1 MSWVTQREVSCN
13 PMWDEPN
20 WNDEEKEIPS
30 NLQVKYMKIVESLF
44 SDDSWLI
51 LPYLNLVLLR
61 DDMTDFWHFLY
72 LMLWRV
78 NWKSEQSSP
87 KTGMA
92 KSTSLDDSSSARP
105 LKTLPQLCPLNGQWA
120 CKCHSAYRWLVKKAL
135 QFWSTCPFLLI
146 AVYKCKIVNARSN
159 QSHLKVFRTWL
170 MEQSVLYAGLVQR
183 KRPEQFCRKF
193 SLLNLAVIKMYKWM
207 SCSWLQR
214 LWPPA
219 MFVCALLLSC
229 SPECRSMEARSRH
242 SHSPLPVGNCA
253 TGKKKK

>member
-87 KTGMA
+87 ETGMA
-92 KSTSLDDSSSARP
+92 KSTSLDE
-105 LKTLPQLCPLNGQWA
+105 TLPALVLWR
-120 CKCHSAYRWLVKKAL
+120 HSLSFAL
-135 QFWSTCPFLLI
+135 WMANEHANVT
-146 AVYKCKIVNARSN
+146 
-159 QSHLKVFRTWL
+159 
-170 MEQSVLYAGLVQR
+170 VLTAGLWR
-183 KRPEQFCRKF
+183 RHF
-193 SLLNLAVIKMYKWM
+193 SFDRLALFFWLRYINAKLLTRAAINHI
-207 SCSWLQR
+207 
-214 LWPPA
+214 
-219 MFVCALLLSC
+219 
-229 SPECRSMEARSRH
+229 
-242 SHSPLPVGNCA
+242 
-253 TGKKKK
+253 